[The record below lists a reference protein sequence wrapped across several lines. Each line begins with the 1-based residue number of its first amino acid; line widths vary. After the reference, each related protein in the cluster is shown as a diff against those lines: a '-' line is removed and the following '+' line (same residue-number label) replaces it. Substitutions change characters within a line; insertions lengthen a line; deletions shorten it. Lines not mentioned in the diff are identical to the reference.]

1 MKSYIVSF
9 YGEITV
15 EANNETEAE
24 IKTSSELYIDVD
36 LLNII
41 SVERAEEE
49 IKSKIVKEKEYEKEG
64 CYKI

>member
-9 YGEITV
+9 YGEITID
-15 EANNETEAE
+15 ANNETEAE
-24 IKTSSELYIDVD
+24 IKTSSELNIGVD